1 MGFMLADQPA
11 GSMIEGSGLAP
22 APDMA
27 ASGRMEDL
35 RCGSKR
41 NSCVTIPWP
50 KSFFRNS
57 AQDQSIVQAKHALA
71 AKQKPEIRLT

>member
-1 MGFMLADQPA
+1 
-11 GSMIEGSGLAP
+11 
-22 APDMA
+22 
-27 ASGRMEDL
+27 MEDL

-71 AKQKPEIRLT
+71 AKQKPEIKLT